1 MRGARTRATLG
12 LMTPTMAPARGRLL
26 TRRFAMLGVA
36 DLAYFTA
43 VGVAVFALP
52 LYVTGPLGGDK
63 AGAGLAFGAF
73 AVSALLLR
81 PYAGRLCDTVG
92 RRPLL
97 VGGALLGAA
106 ALALTATVSSIWAV
120 VALRLLAGVAE
131 AAFFVASFTVL
142 VDLAPPDRMGEALS
156 YNSLGLYL
164 GLAFGPPLG
173 ELMVERW
180 GYTMAWLGAAGLAM
194 LAAVGVAGV
203 GETRVVQPVETGRPG
218 RHPLIHRAAIGP
230 SLGFLASLLPIGG
243 LLSLAALHAT
253 DISMADP
260 SVPLL
265 LYGITVVVGRIA
277 FAKVADRLPPL
288 ALGAAALVT
297 IAVGMLIIA
306 GWSSPAGMLVG
317 TVTTAVGIT
326 FTTPSFFRAI
336 FATAEPSERGAA
348 SGTASLAMDLGLGF
362 GPIGL
367 GLVAQGAGIPFAL
380 AAGAGFAVL
389 GAFWSWHLHRSVPAT
404 PAIS

>member
-1 MRGARTRATLG
+1 M
-12 LMTPTMAPARGRLL
+12 
-26 TRRFAMLGVA
+26 
-36 DLAYFTA
+36 
-43 VGVAVFALP
+43 
-52 LYVTGPLGGDK
+52 
-63 AGAGLAFGAF
+63 
-73 AVSALLLR
+73 
-81 PYAGRLCDTVG
+81 
-92 RRPLL
+92 
-97 VGGALLGAA
+97 
-106 ALALTATVSSIWAV
+106 
-120 VALRLLAGVAE
+120 
-131 AAFFVASFTVL
+131 
-142 VDLAPPDRMGEALS
+142 
-156 YNSLGLYL
+156 
-164 GLAFGPPLG
+164 
-173 ELMVERW
+173 
-180 GYTMAWLGAAGLAM
+180 
-194 LAAVGVAGV
+194 
-203 GETRVVQPVETGRPG
+203 
-218 RHPLIHRAAIGP
+218 
-230 SLGFLASLLPIGG
+230 GFLASLLPIGG